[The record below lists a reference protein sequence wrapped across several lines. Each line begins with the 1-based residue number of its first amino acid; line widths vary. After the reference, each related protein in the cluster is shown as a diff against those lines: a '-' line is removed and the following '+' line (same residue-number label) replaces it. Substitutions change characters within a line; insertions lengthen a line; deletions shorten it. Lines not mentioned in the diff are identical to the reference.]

1 MIAQLRCGGSCRAA
15 AISEHGR
22 TCRRLDR
29 RGRLADEPFTVKVRR
44 DKVLVELRGRPVR
57 TLVGADA
64 DEIRRAIGA
73 DAAVDLLVARKT
85 GNFKHGNER

>member
-1 MIAQLRCGGSCRAA
+1 
-15 AISEHGR
+15 
-22 TCRRLDR
+22 
-29 RGRLADEPFTVKVRR
+29 
-44 DKVLVELRGRPVR
+44 VLVELRGRPVR